1 MVLTM
6 LLCYC
11 RAADLL
17 NDGSASAASLIIV
30 QKAGPVVRIHVRSVS
45 DSEGTGL
52 LTTKADTNLTE
63 ATETEIPV
71 TQIRLSSMSSF
82 AVSRVP
88 HLRTAVYVCCALTER
103 HRSERA
109 SSL

>member
-1 MVLTM
+1 MLTM
-6 LLCYC
+6 LLCYF

-17 NDGSASAASLIIV
+17 SDGPASAASLIIV
-30 QKAGPVVRIHVRSVS
+30 QKAGPVVRVLVRSVS
-45 DSEGTGL
+45 DAEGTGL
-52 LTTKADTNLTE
+52 LTTRADTNLTE

-88 HLRTAVYVCCALTER
+88 HLRIAVGVCCELTRR
-103 HRSERA
+103 HRSESA